1 VGGAFL
7 APVHLCG
14 FFFNIDMKN
23 DATEIS
29 PMGEI
34 SLFAKLFHQLDS
46 VLFKNQRG
54 DTMGTAP
61 DNSHQGDDLASSS
74 EPAGVDALAIRFAPK
89 EVLVDHRADGS
100 ILLRS
105 PIALTG
111 CVGNIV
117 DYLAHWAVAAPQRTF
132 LAQKAAD
139 GTWETLNYAD
149 AWQRVQAVGQW
160 LLHQGLSDQTPIAIL
175 SGASLEHAVLTF
187 AGMLVGV
194 PVSPVSP
201 NYTLLAQARP
211 RLAEIAELL
220 RPGLVFAQNAAQF
233 AGARDVDLLA
243 GAPWLSAA
251 AGAPGV
257 ATIASLY
264 DTPVGPAVA
273 QARRAVQADTV
284 AKVLFTS
291 GSTGAPK
298 GVLNTQGMLCS
309 AVQASGLLVSSAQ
322 LPVGL
327 DWLPWHHTVGG
338 NATLHGILREG
349 GTLYIDDGRP
359 TPGEVGKTI
368 ANIRDVRPTTLL
380 SVPSA
385 LQMLA
390 DAMEADDALR
400 EAFFSR
406 LRRMTYAGASLP
418 QEVWTRMQALAVRT
432 LGHQIAFGAG
442 YGTTETGPG
451 ISITHWASQGGG
463 EIGLPVPGLTIKLVP
478 FEDRYEVRVRGPNVT
493 PGYLQRPDLTAAAF
507 DEEQFYRV
515 GDLVQFANPAQP
527 EDGLRFAGRLSENFK
542 LSNGSWVA
550 TGELRLALVGAC
562 QPLVTDLV
570 IAAPDRDDI
579 RLMVWV
585 HPAERQRAGGS
596 ADGELPPAAY
606 AAIAARLVDS
616 LQAHNRSNSGNTHR
630 VAAFRILHTPAS
642 IGAGETTDKGYVN
655 QRGVLHN
662 RAALVDELYSAQPG
676 PEVIRL

>member
-1 VGGAFL
+1 M
-7 APVHLCG
+7 
-14 FFFNIDMKN
+14 D
-23 DATEIS
+23 
-29 PMGEI
+29 
-34 SLFAKLFHQLDS
+34 
-46 VLFKNQRG
+46 
-54 DTMGTAP
+54 TAP
-61 DNSHQGDDLASSS
+61 DPTHRGDAAAPASGS
-74 EPAGVDALAIRFAPK
+74 EAGDPLAIRFAPK
-89 EVLVDHRADGS
+89 AVVVDRRADGS

-105 PIALTG
+105 PIPLTG

-117 DYLAHWAVAAPQRTF
+117 DYLEHWAAAAPERIF

-139 GTWETLNYAD
+139 GTWETLIYAD
-149 AWQRVQAVGQW
+149 AWQRVQAVAQW

-175 SGASLEHAVLTF
+175 SGASLEHAVLAF
-187 AGMLVGV
+187 AGMLAGV

-220 RPGLVFAQNAAQF
+220 QPGLVFAQDAAQY
-233 AGARDVDLLA
+233 AGARSVPLLA

-251 AGAPGV
+251 PGAAGV

-264 DTPVGPAVA
+264 DTQVGPQVA
-273 QARRAVQADTV
+273 AARRAVQSATV
-284 AKVLFTS
+284 AKILFTS

-298 GVLNTQGMLCS
+298 GVINTHGMLCS
-309 AVQASGLLVSSAQ
+309 AVQASGLLVSSPQ

-359 TPGEVGKTI
+359 TPSEVAKTI
-368 ANIRDVRPTTLL
+368 ANIRDLRPTTLL

-400 EAFFSR
+400 VAFFSR

-418 QEVWTRMQALAVRT
+418 QEVWMRMQALAVRT
-432 LGHQIAFGAG
+432 LGQQIAFGSG

-451 ISITHWASQGGG
+451 ISVTHWASQGGG
-463 EIGLPVPGLTIKLVP
+463 EIGLPMPGLTIKLVP

-493 PGYLQRPDLTAAAF
+493 PGYLRRPDLTAAAF

-550 TGELRLALVGAC
+550 TGELRLALVEAC

-585 HPAERQRAGGS
+585 HPAEGARAGTVAEGPI
-596 ADGELPPAAY
+596 PPAAY
-606 AAIAARLVDS
+606 AALADRLAG
-616 LQAHNRSNSGNTHR
+616 LLRTYNLGAGGNTHR
-630 VAAFRILHTPAS
+630 IAAFRILHAAAS

-655 QRGVLHN
+655 QRGVLTG
-662 RAALVDELYSAQPG
+662 RAALVDELYSAHPG